1 MSKKSLRNM
10 SPMNNAA
17 SNRSSGWSVDSAA
30 FIRQLAWLLRCV
42 CARLILALDNS
53 MQCVGHRTFSIA
65 LLSCVSLAAALVV
78 APLTAFAQ
86 AEEPA
91 FEIYNAQGQAVSL
104 ADLIDAMR
112 EQEVVFIG
120 ELHNDPTAHA
130 AELELLRGAFAR
142 YGQSGDKST
151 GRPVALSL
159 EMFERDVQPLLD
171 EYLANLILERQF
183 LAGSRPWNN
192 YQTDYRPLIE
202 FARANKFPA
211 LAANAPERY
220 VNRVSRLGRD
230 ALKDLSPPARA
241 AWLAPQPYG
250 AASVAYA
257 EKFKRVMSG
266 MPAGTPGAH
275 GSPHGNPHL
284 LDAQALRDATMAHTI
299 AEHLKQNP
307 HALVVHVNGNFHS
320 EGRLGIPEHLSA
332 YRPQTRF
339 IVVTVAGSEAPVKI
353 EAESLKQ
360 LGDFVIYT
368 KRTASQKF

>member
-1 MSKKSLRNM
+1 MRTFKRWFG
-10 SPMNNAA
+10 
-17 SNRSSGWSVDSAA
+17 SGNLMRRAG
-30 FIRQLAWLLRCV
+30 R
-42 CARLILALDNS
+42 
-53 MQCVGHRTFSIA
+53 RTFSIA
-65 LLSCVSLAAALVV
+65 LLSCGSFAATLAV
-78 APLTAFAQ
+78 APLAALAQ

-91 FEIYNAQGQAVSL
+91 FEIYNVQGQAVSL
-104 ADLIDAMR
+104 TDLIDAMS
-112 EQEVVFIG
+112 EQQVVFIG
-120 ELHNDPTAHA
+120 ELHNDPTAHT
-130 AELELLRGAFAR
+130 AELSLLSGAFAR
-142 YGQSGDKST
+142 YGQSGDKSI

-159 EMFERDVQPLLD
+159 EMFERDVQPLLN

-192 YQTDYRPLIE
+192 YQTDYRPLVE
-202 FARANKFPA
+202 FARANKLPA

-250 AASVAYA
+250 AASAAYA

-266 MPAGTPGAH
+266 MPAGAH
-275 GSPHGNPHL
+275 GSPHGNTHL

-299 AEHLKQNP
+299 VEHLKQNP
-307 HALVVHVNGNFHS
+307 NALIIHVNGNFHS

-339 IVVTVAGSEAPVKI
+339 IVVTVAGSEAPAKI

-368 KRTASQKF
+368 KRTASRKF